1 MFKKLIALIDYLTFN
16 GKNRV
21 LSPFAG
27 TLIPSKLINNVN
39 ISHNVIGISIGVIP
53 TSNEVHAPITG
64 QIKKISRYHNGL
76 TISNE
81 TFSLILNFGLLR
93 DKYPLSAFNLNI
105 KEGDNVKEGE
115 LLLTFD
121 REELFKIDRN
131 FICTLTL
138 KQKKSEIT
146 YGFGSF
152 KSVDFKSV
160 LVNI

>member
-1 MFKKLIALIDYLTFN
+1 MLKKLVALIDFLTFN
-16 GKNRV
+16 EQNRV
-21 LSPFAG
+21 LSPFSG

-39 ISHNVIGISIGVIP
+39 IAHNVIGISIGVIP
-53 TSNEVHAPITG
+53 NSNEVRAPISG

-93 DKYPLSAFNLNI
+93 DKYPLSAFTINI
-105 KEGDNVKEGE
+105 KEGDNVKAGD

-131 FICTLTL
+131 FICTLTV
-138 KQKKSEIT
+138 KQKKSAIT
-146 YGFGSF
+146 FGFGSF
-152 KSVDFKSV
+152 KSVDFNSV
-160 LVNI
+160 LISI

>member
-1 MFKKLIALIDYLTFN
+1 MFKKLIAFIDYLTFN
-16 GKNRV
+16 EQSRV

-39 ISHNVIGISIGVIP
+39 IAHNVIGISIGVIP
-53 TSNEVHAPITG
+53 SSNEVRAPING

-93 DKYPLSAFNLNI
+93 DKYPLSAFNLKV
-105 KEGDNVKEGE
+105 KEGDNVKVGD

-138 KQKKSEIT
+138 KQKKSVIG

-152 KSVDFKSV
+152 KSVDFNSV
-160 LVNI
+160 LINI